1 MPISTGGTIAL
12 KTVEVVEVVVEVEVS
27 NAFLDSIG
35 IIAFIGIVVCSMLM
49 FGRKDKGKKNNKY
62 KQLCVNVPVL
72 RLLSTLK

>member
-12 KTVEVVEVVVEVEVS
+12 KTVEVVEVVEVEVS